1 MSYIVE
7 YYLNKILIYIDFIC
21 FISYYVLSCIT
32 RYLAKGVP
40 KSVPKIPMKNCHLA
54 AVKHGVHY
62 SNSYAILAFFL
73 VKENTV

>member
-7 YYLNKILIYIDFIC
+7 YHFNKVLIYIDFIC
-21 FISYYVLSCIT
+21 FMSYYVLSCIT

-40 KSVPKIPMKNCHLA
+40 KSVPKIPMKNCQLA
-54 AVKHGVHY
+54 AVKHGAHY

>member
-1 MSYIVE
+1 M
-7 YYLNKILIYIDFIC
+7 
-21 FISYYVLSCIT
+21 SYYVLSCIT

-40 KSVPKIPMKNCHLA
+40 KSVPKIPMKNCQLA
-54 AVKHGVHY
+54 AVKHGAHY